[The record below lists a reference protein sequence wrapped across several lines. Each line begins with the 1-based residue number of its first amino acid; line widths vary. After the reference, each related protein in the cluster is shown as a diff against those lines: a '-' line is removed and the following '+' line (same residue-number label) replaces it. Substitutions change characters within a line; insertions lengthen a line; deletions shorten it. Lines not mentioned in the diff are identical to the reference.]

1 MGKLATVQKSI
12 QHQKFNP
19 KKKKKSPEE
28 RDVVKNKKSGEN
40 GDLSECFE
48 KGEEKRKCGYWLK
61 LITKTEKR
69 GEKNWDSVCDDDEE
83 SKLSSSRTVSFLGF
97 SNGLGG

>member
-1 MGKLATVQKSI
+1 M
-12 QHQKFNP
+12 
-19 KKKKKSPEE
+19 
-28 RDVVKNKKSGEN
+28 KNKKSGEN

-69 GEKNWDSVCDDDEE
+69 GEKNWDSVCDDDE
-83 SKLSSSRTVSFLGF
+83 K
-97 SNGLGG
+97 

>member
-1 MGKLATVQKSI
+1 M
-12 QHQKFNP
+12 
-19 KKKKKSPEE
+19 
-28 RDVVKNKKSGEN
+28 KNKKSGEN

-69 GEKNWDSVCDDDEE
+69 GEKIGIRFVMTMKNQS
-83 SKLSSSRTVSFLGF
+83 
-97 SNGLGG
+97 